1 MPKHI
6 VLTGARGLIGKVLL
20 EQFKKTGDSVV
31 SLSRQKGTGYC
42 QWDPQS
48 GHIDE
53 EKLKGVNVVIN
64 LAGEPIAQRWSPT
77 TKQKILASRVDGTR
91 LLSEALARLKDTP
104 SVLISASAI
113 GFYGVQRDG
122 ELDEDA
128 SRGDGFLANVCAEWE
143 AQTAAAEEAGI
154 RVVHVRIG
162 VVLSKDGGALTKILP
177 IFKTGTGGPIG
188 NGRQQMS
195 WVSLCDVVRAIAYC
209 IENTTLNGPVNI
221 VAPQPVSNSDFAKT
235 LGAVIKR
242 PAILTTPAFMVKA
255 MFGEMASETILSD
268 VKVKPKRLLDAGF
281 EFQHP
286 DLPSALHYILDT

>member
-1 MPKHI
+1 
-6 VLTGARGLIGKVLL
+6 
-20 EQFKKTGDSVV
+20 
-31 SLSRQKGTGYC
+31 
-42 QWDPQS
+42 
-48 GHIDE
+48 
-53 EKLKGVNVVIN
+53 
-64 LAGEPIAQRWSPT
+64 
-77 TKQKILASRVDGTR
+77 
-91 LLSEALARLKDTP
+91 
-104 SVLISASAI
+104 
-113 GFYGVQRDG
+113 
-122 ELDEDA
+122 
-128 SRGDGFLANVCAEWE
+128 
-143 AQTAAAEEAGI
+143 
-154 RVVHVRIG
+154 VHARIG